1 MKKTLKKFI
10 CVFTLLLVYS
20 ISFGQIVKVQTGTSF
35 SHLDW
40 EIGSASFGYDNN
52 IVGHSLFLG
61 VDYYN
66 KKHFNLSSNIGVI
79 KKGGKE
85 KVYFT
90 DNSGV
95 VINSNTEKALL
106 EYLSVYTIVDFK
118 YPENDKLSPFISAGP
133 RLDILID
140 YNKHFDSLDQL
151 GDLNKLSVGF
161 ILGGGVK
168 YQLNKL
174 EVGFRIDYYLN
185 LNKVAD
191 WPAETNRLSG
201 SVSDRTFT
209 TNFTIGY
216 RIK

>member
-20 ISFGQIVKVQTGTSF
+20 ISFGQIVKLQTGTLF
-35 SHLDW
+35 SHLNW
-40 EIGSASFGYDNN
+40 EVGSVNIFNKT

-66 KKHFNLSSNIGVI
+66 KKHFNLSSNIGLI
-79 KKGGKE
+79 KKGGKDE
-85 KVYFT
+85 IMYT
-90 DNSGV
+90 DDSGV
-95 VINSNTEKALL
+95 IIDSKTDKALL
-106 EYLSVYTIVDFK
+106 EYLSVNTIVDFK
-118 YPENDKLSPFISAGP
+118 YPVNDKLSPFISAGP

-140 YNKHFDSLDQL
+140 YNRHFDSLDQL

-161 ILGGGVK
+161 IVGGGVK